1 MPTGLR
7 IDGSHGV
14 TQIDETYRNLVFI
27 KKTRVTLPKRAT
39 RTFTLSGVEVT
50 IADIN
55 LNQSYTKESSSNVV
69 AFRNVT
75 PFSLSDNTFV
85 VQYERGTFTDFYN
98 LSSSVDIVIDIY
110 EFGLPPYFD
119 SKFGLQVLD
128 ADGNI
133 VFDTGY
139 KPMRVVGM
147 KANIPNAN
155 NSSIIPSKQ
164 GRLVAVSQ
172 FIVRQE
178 FVSAEIYTPPGVTV
192 VCENSKMTG
201 YIVIPDATHG
211 EDWFVAHDV
220 NIKYLVGVGELT
232 PTPGDSQLADMAMF
246 IDVTGY

>member
-1 MPTGLR
+1 MFY
-7 IDGSHGV
+7 DGFKS
-14 TQIDETYRNLVFI
+14 I
-27 KKTRVTLPKRAT
+27 
-39 RTFTLSGVEVT
+39 
-50 IADIN
+50 
-55 LNQSYTKESSSNVV
+55 
-69 AFRNVT
+69 
-75 PFSLSDNTFV
+75 
-85 VQYERGTFTDFYN
+85 
-98 LSSSVDIVIDIY
+98 
-110 EFGLPPYFD
+110 
-119 SKFGLQVLD
+119 LD

-155 NSSIIPSKQ
+155 NSSIIPSKK

-178 FVSAEIYTPPGVTV
+178 FVSVEIYTPPGVTV
-192 VCENSKMTG
+192 LCDNSKMTG

-220 NIKYLVGVGELT
+220 NIKHLVGVGELA